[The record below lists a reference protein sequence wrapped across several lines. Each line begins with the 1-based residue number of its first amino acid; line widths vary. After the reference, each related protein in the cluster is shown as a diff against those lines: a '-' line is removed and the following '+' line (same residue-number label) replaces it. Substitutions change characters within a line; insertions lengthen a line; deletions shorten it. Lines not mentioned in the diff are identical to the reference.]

1 MSLYSWEC
9 LGRVVELWGGLM
21 SFKDVIVDSGRNG
34 VGESDKTE
42 R

>member
-9 LGRVVELWGGLM
+9 LRRVAELWGGLM
-21 SFKDVIVDSGRNG
+21 SLKDVIVASGRSG